1 MVQIFERELQACWIK
16 KPHADAI
23 REKWRQ
29 VSAVALNSQLLD
41 AVAQRTGLDLKN
53 VGSSAA
59 ALDAAA
65 VIAHCR
71 ERLTAYKVPK
81 IVEFRDELP
90 NTNVGKILRRE
101 LR

>member
-1 MVQIFERELQACWIK
+1 VRK
-16 KPHADAI
+16 DP
-23 REKWRQ
+23 
-29 VSAVALNSQLLD
+29 
-41 AVAQRTGLDLKN
+41 
-53 VGSSAA
+53 

-71 ERLTAYKVPK
+71 EHLTAYKVPK

-90 NTNVGKILRRE
+90 KTNVGKILRRE